1 MRYAR
6 GMEMKKREYIKPEVS
21 REELEQAL
29 TEVNEKLWQANR
41 RLEEEERVR
50 REFLANLSHD
60 LRAPMAA
67 LASSIELL
75 QSGQDMGE
83 EAYRNLLNLMG
94 RRLGMM
100 QSMMD
105 ELFLLT
111 RMESPGTRLSLEKIQ
126 AGVFLEEY
134 FFSCE
139 ADPKYQDRVLKLE
152 VPEDFPYLIEV
163 DANKIIRVLQNLFLN
178 ALHYSQ
184 DGAEIALGA
193 YSVEEENGLGVCI
206 YVRDG
211 GEGIS
216 GEDLPHIFERSYRG
230 DRSRTPQKS
239 GTGLGLAIAKSIVER
254 HGGRIWCESRLGEG
268 SCFCFTLRAFREE

>member
-1 MRYAR
+1 
-6 GMEMKKREYIKPEVS
+6 MKRQYIKPEVS
-21 REELEQAL
+21 RAELEQAL
-29 TEVNEKLWQANR
+29 TEVNEQLWQANR

-50 REFLANLSHD
+50 QEFLANLSHD

-67 LASSIELL
+67 LTSTIELL
-75 QSGQDMGE
+75 QSGQDMDE
-83 EAYRNLLNLMG
+83 EKYKSLLNLMS

-111 RMESPGTRLSLEKIQ
+111 RMESPSTRLQLEKVQ

-134 FFSCE
+134 FFACE
-139 ADPKYQDRVLKLE
+139 ADSKFKDRNLKLE
-152 VPEDFPYLIEV
+152 VPEEFPYLIEV
-163 DANKIIRVLQNLFLN
+163 DVNKMIRVLENLFIN
-178 ALHYSQ
+178 ALRYSSE
-184 DGAEIALGA
+184 GAEIALGA
-193 YSVEEENGLGVCI
+193 YCVAENGERAVCI
-206 YVRDG
+206 YVRDS

-216 GEDLPHIFERSYRG
+216 EEDLPHIFERSYRA
-230 DRSRTPQKS
+230 DRSRTPEKS

-268 SCFCFTLRAFREE
+268 SRFFITIACA